1 MNNNIKKRTK
11 TSNIEKAKIL
21 RDFCIQIIKKEINK
35 YASFN
40 KKRKAVVYSIND
52 DGTVNIKMNDVI
64 YNNIKVRAGLS
75 PQPNEVVWI
84 EMPNNNFKD
93 AYVDISRHINT
104 KDILIKE
111 GVFTPILVG
120 DTTTGSNDYVV
131 QSGYYYKIGKKVH
144 ADIRIVMQEKDQ
156 LMSGNIYIQG
166 LPFLPQL
173 IYKYSGNISIINN
186 INPPEDIIMYTVHL
200 ASTMGIQILALLN
213 SGGYISL
220 NAENITNTTELVL
233 SIDYLTEE

>member
-1 MNNNIKKRTK
+1 
-11 TSNIEKAKIL
+11 
-21 RDFCIQIIKKEINK
+21 
-35 YASFN
+35 
-40 KKRKAVVYSIND
+40 
-52 DGTVNIKMNDVI
+52 
-64 YNNIKVRAGLS
+64 
-75 PQPNEVVWI
+75 
-84 EMPNNNFKD
+84 
-93 AYVDISRHINT
+93 
-104 KDILIKE
+104 
-111 GVFTPILVG
+111 
-120 DTTTGSNDYVV
+120 
-131 QSGYYYKIGKKVH
+131 
-144 ADIRIVMQEKDQ
+144 MQEKDQ

>member
-1 MNNNIKKRTK
+1 MLALI
-11 TSNIEKAKIL
+11 
-21 RDFCIQIIKKEINK
+21 
-35 YASFN
+35 
-40 KKRKAVVYSIND
+40 KRKACLFYN

-64 YNNIKVRAGLS
+64 YNNIKVRTGLS

-84 EMPNNNFKD
+84 EMPNNFKD

-120 DTTTGSNDYVV
+120 GTTTGSNDYLV

-144 ADIRIVMQEKDQ
+144 VDIRIVMQEKDQ